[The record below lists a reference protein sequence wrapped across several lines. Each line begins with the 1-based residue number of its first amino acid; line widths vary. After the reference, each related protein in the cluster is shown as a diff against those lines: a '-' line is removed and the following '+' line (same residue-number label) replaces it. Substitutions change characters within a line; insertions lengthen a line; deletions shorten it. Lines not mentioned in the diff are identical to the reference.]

1 MPKVPPWVV
10 QVMAQQNFCQAGD
23 LCGERRGICY
33 LDITVQNP
41 IQRLIYGS
49 TQSGNKCTD
58 PTPLRGKNSS
68 LVGCALEIVDKCRNA
83 WKGENVLSLWDP
95 AAAVESGSQDE
106 LHRSANSDPEF
117 RSESHWRGRA
127 AGQCRTCHGVGADPP
142 RGHGVPGCTR
152 TMTCPNSAGGNAAH
166 PRRCLCQLSLR
177 GKRTFMACCARS
189 EIDMTGNMPKPC
201 SLSMLMPVDA

>member
-117 RSESHWRGRA
+117 RSESHWRGRRRSTA
-127 AGQCRTCHGVGADPP
+127 RTWGTWMYPDYDLPELCRRKRGSSSTLPLPVEPARKKNLHGLLCKIRNRHDWKHAQTLFPLDAHAGRRVNRAHLRGAD
-142 RGHGVPGCTR
+142 
-152 TMTCPNSAGGNAAH
+152 S
-166 PRRCLCQLSLR
+166 
-177 GKRTFMACCARS
+177 
-189 EIDMTGNMPKPC
+189 
-201 SLSMLMPVDA
+201 